1 VILEFSQGYRNKFKM
16 DCVANI
22 LDFYNRKSKDEEID
36 LSQFNKIWLSN
47 LLIKIMNNFNS
58 GRTNDLELKN
68 CLILLVN
75 LFSNS
80 DSPDNYNHK
89 GKNTDELVNNERDD
103 YKEILKSEF
112 LNN

>member
-1 VILEFSQGYRNKFKM
+1 MTLELSQGYRNKLKM
-16 DCVANI
+16 DCIANI
-22 LDFYNRKSKDEEID
+22 LDFYYRKSKDEEND
-36 LSQFNKIWLSN
+36 LSQFNKVWLSN
-47 LLIKIMNNFNS
+47 LLIKIMNNFKS

-75 LFSNS
+75 LFSNN

-89 GKNTDELVNNERDD
+89 GRSTQELVNNERATF
-103 YKEILKSEF
+103 KEILRSEF

>member
-1 VILEFSQGYRNKFKM
+1 M

-22 LDFYNRKSKDEEID
+22 LEFYNRKSKEKEID
-36 LSQFNKIWLSN
+36 LSQFNKVWLSN
-47 LLIKIMNNFNS
+47 LLIKIMKNFNS
-58 GRTNDLELKN
+58 GRTSDLELKN

-75 LFSNS
+75 LFTKN
-80 DSPDNYNHK
+80 DTPDNYNNR
-89 GKNTDELVNNERDD
+89 GKSTQELVNNEKAA

>member
-1 VILEFSQGYRNKFKM
+1 M
-16 DCVANI
+16 DCIANI
-22 LDFYNRKSKDEEID
+22 LDFYYRKSKDEEID
-36 LSQFNKIWLSN
+36 LSQFNKVWSSN

-75 LFSNS
+75 LFSNN

-89 GKNTDELVNNERDD
+89 GKSSQELVNNERTTF
-103 YKEILKSEF
+103 KEILKSEF

>member
-1 VILEFSQGYRNKFKM
+1 M
-16 DCVANI
+16 DCIANI
-22 LDFYNRKSKDEEID
+22 LDFYNRKFKDEKID
-36 LSQFNKIWLSN
+36 LSQFNKVWFSN

-75 LFSNS
+75 LFSNN
-80 DSPDNYNHK
+80 DSPDNYNSK
-89 GKNTDELVNNERDD
+89 GKSALELVDNERTA

>member
-1 VILEFSQGYRNKFKM
+1 M

-36 LSQFNKIWLSN
+36 LSQFNKVWLNN
-47 LLIKIMNNFNS
+47 LLIKIMKNFNS
-58 GRTNDLELKN
+58 ERINDLELKN

-75 LFSNS
+75 LFSNN

-89 GKNTDELVNNERDD
+89 GKNTQELVHKEKSAYR
-103 YKEILKSEF
+103 EILKSEF